1 MGWTEL
7 CIDVLFNAKEKMPE
21 HVCDATYGEA
31 AYPEH
36 GEFIPSWYCLLPG
49 LSFRMIEHN
58 RAEKHHGDDQ
68 KSGVKDTMPGSKERL

>member
-36 GEFIPSWYCLLPG
+36 GEFS
-49 LSFRMIEHN
+49 N
-58 RAEKHHGDDQ
+58 
-68 KSGVKDTMPGSKERL
+68 VKCVCAQASKNPPVISKLQAPIIIQSKEMPPMRGLVEER